1 MLPTISAQTRSLLTY
16 IQQVTLTQTRRKVQ
30 AANKRRQIQAQKI
43 QEVIEQHE
51 KHFETKRHYFK
62 RSFDSE
68 QQSLRAQMESI
79 TNRIKEMIERG
90 QQLLSEAREHLESI
104 HVTVPEVEIVV
115 PDSAQDLPDY
125 GPLFDPHQS
134 NYENETTTELLDR
147 ADEELDN
154 AGNVVREIRMIG
166 INSEIALPNK
176 LGKLFQVVSTVKIG
190 IILLIVTLVA
200 GILVSGI
207 YTVYASSSTGESSRF
222 TIIVFCLVLF
232 GWLAWIRLLVKR
244 IRLTKRYN
252 NLIGLLW
259 PIATELDSHLAQAQ
273 AEYEERNNQLQWNY
287 EVRLEDLQLRQDQ
300 KKAELEQ
307 ELDEAYREYHRTLSN
322 CEKELSSQAADARAK
337 CEQLRAQIAYAG
349 AYWDDSGWQSWK
361 PALSSAFVA
370 SFGTLMPETGDLGAV
385 FPNLNLTFPVPALI
399 PFNDGKC
406 LLLNT
411 SGGKTTQAA
420 QCLQSVMLR
429 LLATI
434 PPGKVNFTLIDPIG
448 LGKNVAVM
456 MKLAEY
462 EESLIKSRAWTE
474 PQHIEQRLAELTE
487 HMETVIQKYL
497 RTDFASIEEYNEKA
511 GEVAEPYRVLV
522 VMDFPVNFNDTAAR
536 RLISIAQNG
545 PRCGVYTL
553 IMMNTN
559 KPLPHGFTLSELE
572 QHSFV
577 INYDGG
583 SFVWEDP
590 EFKFCHLSLD
600 QPPADNFG
608 NQIIEMVGQQ
618 AKEAMKVEVPYTKLL
633 AQAGLGNEQWWKG
646 TTARKMEVPLGPTGA
661 RKQQLLN
668 FGEGLSHHGLI
679 VGRPGSGKTN
689 LMHVII
695 TTLALAYSPD
705 ELQVYLVDFK
715 KGVGFKPYADY
726 KLPHAIAIAIESE
739 REFGLSVLQGMD
751 AEMQQRGEMFRAVSV
766 EDIKSYREKTGE
778 KLPRLLLVAD
788 EYQEFFTHNDNIR
801 TQAEL
806 LLDRLTRQ
814 GRAFGIHILLGTQT
828 LQGQNSMPKSIMNQI
843 AVRIALQCSEEDSR
857 IVLSHDNPAARLLS
871 RPGEAIY
878 NAANGLVEG
887 NNLFQVALFTDDDR
901 THHLKAIASLAGVN
915 ARAPI
920 IFEGNEPARPET
932 ARALNDLLNQP
943 APAIK
948 PKAADAW
955 LGEPT
960 AIRPPLRVRLRRQGG
975 SNLLIVSRDEP
986 EGLGMVFSVLLSLA
1000 AQHTP
1005 EQAEFYLVNLATADS
1020 DWFEWPSQL
1029 AEMLPHKIKVVGGK
1043 QTPDLIKAMMD
1054 ETNRR
1059 VNTPVGDAPSIY
1071 LMIIG
1076 LQRARDLREEE
1087 RSILAT
1093 DDDANANK
1101 LVASLVREGPEV
1113 GVHTIVW
1120 CDSLANVNRVARR
1133 QLREFGLRVAT
1144 AMSADDSRALL
1155 DDGAASKLDKPHR
1168 AIFYDD
1174 ERPGVFEKFRP
1185 YGLPSF
1191 GWVQQ
1196 TAARLRNRA

>member
-1 MLPTISAQTRSLLTY
+1 VARLIVRKLLLFDKASGFYGILRRVETDLDYYIQHTRSERDAQLGQAQTKYNSDNQSLF
-16 IQQVTLTQTRRKVQ
+16 IQHKQKEVEFEQ
-30 AANKRRQIQAQKI
+30 KR
-43 QEVIEQHE
+43 EVIH
-51 KHFETKRHYFK
+51 
-62 RSFDSE
+62 
-68 QQSLRAQMESI
+68 
-79 TNRIKEMIERG
+79 
-90 QQLLSEAREHLESI
+90 QLYYQALQTTEVAFAAKAKQAREQCALFRKETSYVGTHWN
-104 HVTVPEVEIVV
+104 
-115 PDSAQDLPDY
+115 DS
-125 GPLFDPHQS
+125 
-134 NYENETTTELLDR
+134 T
-147 ADEELDN
+147 
-154 AGNVVREIRMIG
+154 
-166 INSEIALPNK
+166 
-176 LGKLFQVVSTVKIG
+176 
-190 IILLIVTLVA
+190 
-200 GILVSGI
+200 
-207 YTVYASSSTGESSRF
+207 
-222 TIIVFCLVLF
+222 
-232 GWLAWIRLLVKR
+232 W
-244 IRLTKRYN
+244 
-252 NLIGLLW
+252 
-259 PIATELDSHLAQAQ
+259 
-273 AEYEERNNQLQWNY
+273 
-287 EVRLEDLQLRQDQ
+287 
-300 KKAELEQ
+300 
-307 ELDEAYREYHRTLSN
+307 
-322 CEKELSSQAADARAK
+322 KEW
-337 CEQLRAQIAYAG
+337 E
-349 AYWDDSGWQSWK
+349 
-361 PALSSAFVA
+361 PAISPAFVA
-370 SFGTLMPETGDLGAV
+370 SFGTLTPDTEDLKAI
-385 FPNLNLTFPVPALI
+385 FPTLDLAFPVPALI
-399 PFNDGKC
+399 PFAAGKC
-406 LLLNT
+406 LLLKI
-411 SGGKTTQAA
+411 SGEVSAQAA

-434 PPGKVNFTLIDPIG
+434 PPGKVNFTLIDPVG

-536 RLISIAQNG
+536 RLISIAQSG

-559 KPLPHGFTLSELE
+559 KPLPHGFTLSEME

-577 INYDGG
+577 INYNGK

-590 EFKFCHLSLD
+590 EFKSCHLSLD
-600 QPPADNFG
+600 RPPADNFG
-608 NQIIEMVGQQ
+608 NQIIEKVGQQ

-751 AEMQQRGEMFRAVSV
+751 AEMQRRGEMFRAVSV

-901 THHLKAIASLAGVN
+901 TQHLKAIAALADGN
-915 ARAPI
+915 ARTPI

-932 ARALNDLLNQP
+932 ARGLNDLLNQP
-943 APAIK
+943 VPAIK

-960 AIRPPLRVRLRRQGG
+960 AIRPPLRARLRRQGG
-975 SNLLIVSRDEP
+975 NNLLIVSRDEP
-986 EGLGMVFSVLLSLA
+986 EGLGMVFSALLSLA
-1000 AQHTP
+1000 AQHAP

-1043 QTPDLIKAMMD
+1043 QTPDLIKTMVGEA
-1054 ETNRR
+1054 NRR
-1059 VNTPVGDAPSIY
+1059 VNTSVGDAPSIY
-1071 LMIIG
+1071 LMILG

-1101 LVASLVREGPEV
+1101 LFASLVREGPEV

-1191 GWVQQ
+1191 DWLQQ